1 MWEIA
6 QAMDEFLGRKRD
18 KEKNRY
24 EWAAIFNITDI
35 QPIQYSESK
44 TVNLMLTTIN
54 CERIFIR
61 LGTRLRQVVENA
73 YQLKQLE
80 QLGLQS
86 DYLIEEEIV
95 PGEWEIIQ
103 VLTQY
108 PEESHVVGNEQ
119 LAQKLIQSPFG
130 EHSLPGRKN
139 RI

>member
-1 MWEIA
+1 
-6 QAMDEFLGRKRD
+6 MDEFLGRKRD

-73 YQLKQLE
+73 YQLK
-80 QLGLQS
+80 
-86 DYLIEEEIV
+86 
-95 PGEWEIIQ
+95 
-103 VLTQY
+103 
-108 PEESHVVGNEQ
+108 
-119 LAQKLIQSPFG
+119 
-130 EHSLPGRKN
+130 
-139 RI
+139 

>member
-18 KEKNRY
+18 KDKNRY
-24 EWAAIFNITDI
+24 EWAKIFNIIDI

-80 QLGLQS
+80 SLGL
-86 DYLIEEEIV
+86 
-95 PGEWEIIQ
+95 
-103 VLTQY
+103 
-108 PEESHVVGNEQ
+108 
-119 LAQKLIQSPFG
+119 
-130 EHSLPGRKN
+130 
-139 RI
+139 